1 VLIKQPLVNPDN
13 RITIKATILKNK
25 LEMHNSYDFVLCTSS
40 ISLNKLLHS
49 YTQIEKKERNQ
60 RGAMKALY

>member
-1 VLIKQPLVNPDN
+1 
-13 RITIKATILKNK
+13 
-25 LEMHNSYDFVLCTSS
+25 MHNSYDFVLCTSS